1 MIIHSVSLRRHCI
14 SLGAHACNAEC
25 PTRTTLASPGGSR
38 EIPYK
43 WRFNEKLMGSS
54 KKKRETPEDTKE
66 YHLWPVKMPPFARFP
81 RAPKRTGSTSAW
93 HEVAWWCCWAV
104 GDNFPQTSLKP
115 MTRHDHSWPRCSQ
128 QNSSC
133 LAKLEPQMAAEH
145 IELWQPVRVVRRVH
159 SSKPNLCVQ
168 KAFVK
173 LLIPSPHHYDIQ

>member
-1 MIIHSVSLRRHCI
+1 
-14 SLGAHACNAEC
+14 
-25 PTRTTLASPGGSR
+25 
-38 EIPYK
+38 
-43 WRFNEKLMGSS
+43 
-54 KKKRETPEDTKE
+54 
-66 YHLWPVKMPPFARFP
+66 
-81 RAPKRTGSTSAW
+81 
-93 HEVAWWCCWAV
+93 VAWWCCWAV